1 VLIGAIVLVV
11 VVLDREVVR
20 DVLVVGTGVE
30 DVVVEV
36 FVVEE
41 VLLLATELLD
51 DVVEDVALEDE
62 EDGLAVVVILAE
74 ELLGIGT
81 VVVVELLRLEELEVD
96 LLVVDVVVEDTI

>member
-1 VLIGAIVLVV
+1 MLVV